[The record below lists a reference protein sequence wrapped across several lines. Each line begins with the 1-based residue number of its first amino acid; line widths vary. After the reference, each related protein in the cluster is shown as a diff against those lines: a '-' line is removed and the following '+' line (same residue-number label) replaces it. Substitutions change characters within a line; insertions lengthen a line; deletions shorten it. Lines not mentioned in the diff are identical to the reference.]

1 MKPRPQPKKK
11 PRNDDYEAATD
22 LEEDSEEEDESSNDQ
37 SSNSNK
43 TSSSEDEDEENV
55 DVPKVT
61 TNASAVR
68 AQSACIL
75 TAAKKLASILP
86 AGNSLQPKVDAMA
99 TADPRTAE
107 GVLRHLAPIVTEV
120 VKQAVD
126 IHATVPAQ
134 RVRSERKE
142 KVLDQV
148 VGLANDGF
156 ANVLTPMQR
165 LVTKLE
171 EVKAAASG
179 VLEMQL
185 EAASSLSDSLSA
197 LAQQ

>member
-1 MKPRPQPKKK
+1 M
-11 PRNDDYEAATD
+11 
-22 LEEDSEEEDESSNDQ
+22 
-37 SSNSNK
+37 
-43 TSSSEDEDEENV
+43 
-55 DVPKVT
+55 
-61 TNASAVR
+61 R